1 MSTKN
6 AVAVGSVLT
15 VGVSA
20 SVLFAAAL
28 ATSPSLSLLDGERFT
43 LVKQAQIRV
52 LQVSMTLISTAYTVF
67 AVWLLVIARKENNAQ
82 VFRLT
87 LIALLLI
94 VAAILYSVPTDIAY
108 NQQILSW
115 NPAAPPADWA
125 AVRDAWDLSNMLR
138 AVPSLLAFALQTFA
152 MLSLEAKSA
161 S

>member
-1 MSTKN
+1 MSTRN
-6 AVAVGSVLT
+6 AVAVASVLT
-15 VGVSA
+15 VGVFA

-28 ATSPSLSLLDGERFT
+28 ATSPSLSLLDGTNFT
-43 LVKQAQIRV
+43 LVKQAQIRI

-67 AVWLLVIARKENNAQ
+67 AVWLLVIARKEKNTQ

-138 AVPSLLAFALQTFA
+138 AVPSLLAFALQTIA
-152 MLSLEAKSA
+152 MLSLEVKAA